1 MVFGLTRYASWSMV
15 TANRSRMVSISLSI
29 VAGGRV
35 SGVAAAGV
43 PAVAGGD
50 ASAGLSTWDTVISSS
65 LRVGAC
71 SAEHQQGRVPEHDRA
86 DVPGPRVTGQP
97 ARWSRTRQHA

>member
-43 PAVAGGD
+43 PAVAGGG

-71 SAEHQQGRVPEHDRA
+71 SAEHQQGKGPEHDPA
-86 DVPGPRVTGQP
+86 DGPRPRVTGQP
-97 ARWSRTRQHA
+97 VRWSRTRQHA